1 MHVHMPSPSQVTDQ
15 YFISESLLFFFF
27 GVFTKVKPNICNC
40 KQTKRIQEMIWLLHI
55 CWVLK
60 GLAVRYQASCGR
72 ELLQRPKE

>member
-27 GVFTKVKPNICNC
+27 FGVFTKVKPNVCNC

-60 GLAVRYQASCGR
+60 GFSVRYQASCGR
-72 ELLQRPKE
+72 E